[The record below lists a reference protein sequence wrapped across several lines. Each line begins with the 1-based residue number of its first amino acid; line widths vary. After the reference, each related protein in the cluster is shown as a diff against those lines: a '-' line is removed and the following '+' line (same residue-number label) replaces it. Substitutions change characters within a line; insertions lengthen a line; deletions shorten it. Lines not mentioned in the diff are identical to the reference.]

1 MSTPEQGPA
10 RETGR
15 ALSVSVP
22 PVTATIMIVT
32 GLAFLLQLLPGLD
45 LLHRFSFVPA
55 LTLDQPWRLLTVA
68 LVHEQPSPIH
78 LLANMIGLFFFGS
91 FVERA
96 LGRLRFL
103 AVYVIGA
110 VGGSVMVLLL
120 AEPWSRDWVTNNIG
134 ASGAVFAVIG
144 VLLVPTRRLD
154 RNIVG
159 VVLFVA
165 LNFGYGFIVE
175 GVSWQA
181 HLGGLLTGFVLG
193 CAGLLVSA
201 KRSVLVFWLVAGG
214 SSSSWPWPSW
224 RRCSRPGRHP
234 EANPIHCICGL
245 STAVI
250 HMGENLQRCVFPDH
264 RGGKSYAQDS
274 DSAWV

>member
-32 GLAFLLQLLPGLD
+32 GLSFLLQLLPGLD
-45 LLHRFSFVPA
+45 LLYRLSFVPA

-78 LLANMIGLFFFGS
+78 LLANMIGLFLFGS

-175 GVSWQA
+175 GISWQA

-214 SSSSWPWPSW
+214 LVVLM
-224 RRCSRPGRHP
+224 
-234 EANPIHCICGL
+234 AVAVVAKML
-245 STAVI
+245 TA
-250 HMGENLQRCVFPDH
+250 GAAP
-264 RGGKSYAQDS
+264 
-274 DSAWV
+274 